1 MSCASRAAR
10 TSLLPNHKLLIIY
23 FFMAPPSRTF
33 SEERGAMKKYLL
45 LGLLKILMNQ
55 KEKRRR
61 SYGYRGYGYA
71 DDVSVVDR
79 SGHEIF
85 REYRPKKPNYFR
97 FAKIAVVAAVV
108 LTVTMGGL
116 AIWGVVSALNYAGG
130 MLKSSPVAESV
141 VSGDWQAQVNSFA
154 AAEGQL
160 NQGAAKAAAILS
172 QPITTEACLG
182 RLQGLLNPY
191 NWLTVP
197 IASKWQNVKS
207 ACLERS

>member
-1 MSCASRAAR
+1 
-10 TSLLPNHKLLIIY
+10 
-23 FFMAPPSRTF
+23 
-33 SEERGAMKKYLL
+33 MKKYLL

-71 DDVSVVDR
+71 DDVSVVDG

-116 AIWGVVSALNYAGG
+116 AVWGVVSALNYAGS
-130 MLKSSPVAESV
+130 MLKGSPVAESV

-172 QPITTEACLG
+172 QPITTEACLS

-191 NWLTVP
+191 AWLTAP

-207 ACLERS
+207 ACLDRS